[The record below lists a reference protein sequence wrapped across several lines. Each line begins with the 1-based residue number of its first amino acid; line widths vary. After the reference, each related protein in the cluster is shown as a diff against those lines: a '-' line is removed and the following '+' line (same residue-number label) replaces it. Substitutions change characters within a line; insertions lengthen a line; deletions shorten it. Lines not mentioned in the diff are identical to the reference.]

1 MDIRL
6 RPHHGMCF
14 QFYKGK
20 GYSKEF
26 TENMDSLL
34 CKLNEDK
41 NQKVTL
47 GLSADS
53 VCVKCPNNINGIC
66 KTNEKVLA
74 YDRAVLEKCGFKE
87 GQTVSYREF
96 ISSVKENIL
105 DKNLRD
111 EICGSCS
118 WNEICK

>member
-47 GLSADS
+47 VLSTDS
-53 VCVKCPNNINGIC
+53 VCGSCPNNINGIC

-74 YDRAVLEKCGFKE
+74 YDRAVLEKCGFTE